1 MTPERSERPRTEH
14 QVLAFSPY
22 FLPGIKGGGPIRAL
36 VEILESVPDN
46 VTIYLV
52 TSDRDLGDTRS
63 YPGLASRVASYGR
76 HKVYYW
82 DRTSLKSWLRL
93 SRLLR
98 ARQFHIL
105 FLNSLWSPQFTMLPW
120 VLSQARA
127 IRSGVVLIAP
137 RGELSPG
144 ALGLKTRKK
153 QLALATWGRLLSRTE
168 PIWQVSN
175 DLEGS
180 HVRDAFP
187 NARVIVQP
195 DSRGPIPQDLV
206 VSEISPQFVFVS
218 RISPK
223 KNLRF
228 LLEALSDCTAPLTLD
243 ILGPI
248 EDPEHWAE
256 CQRVIDELPDHIS
269 VSYAG
274 LVPMEEV
281 VARLGQYDAFLF
293 PTLGENFG
301 FVIPES
307 LSAGCPVM
315 SSAHTPWTSLL
326 AQGCGL
332 VLPLSSTGAWSR
344 EIDRWARLSSAER
357 TAKKRQA
364 LKTYTRWH
372 RSQIMTSALERA
384 LTSNLSP

>member
-1 MTPERSERPRTEH
+1 MTPERSERPRTEQ
-14 QVLAFSPY
+14 QVLAFAPY

-82 DRTSLKSWLRL
+82 DRSSRTSWLRL
-93 SRLLR
+93 LRLVR
-98 ARQFHIL
+98 ARRFRIL

-120 VLSQARA
+120 VLRQARV
-127 IRSGVVLIAP
+127 IRSEMVLIAP

-144 ALGLKTRKK
+144 ALGLKSRKK
-153 QLALATWGRLLSRTE
+153 RLALATWGRLLRGTH
-168 PIWQVSN
+168 PFWQVSN
-175 DLEGS
+175 DLEAS
-180 HVRDAFP
+180 HVRDVFP
-187 NARVIVQP
+187 NARIIAQP
-195 DSRGPIPQDLV
+195 DSRGPVPQDV
-206 VSEISPQFVFVS
+206 VESRTSPRFVFVS

-223 KNLRF
+223 KNLTF
-228 LLEALSDCTAPLTLD
+228 LLEALAGCTTPLTLD
-243 ILGPI
+243 LLGPI
-248 EDPEHWAE
+248 EDPEHWAD
-256 CQRVIDELPDHIS
+256 CQRVIDDLPDHIS

-274 LVPMEEV
+274 LVPMEDV
-281 VARLGQYDAFLF
+281 VTRLGQYDAFLF

-307 LSAGCPVM
+307 LAAGCPVM
-315 SSAHTPWTSLL
+315 SSPHTPWTSLL
-326 AQGCGL
+326 AQGCGF
-332 VLPLSSTGAWSR
+332 VLPLSSTGEWST
-344 EIDRWARLSSAER
+344 EIDRWARLSSVER

-364 LKTYTRWH
+364 LETYSRWH
-372 RSQIMTSALERA
+372 RSQTMTSALEQV
-384 LTSNLSP
+384 LTSSLSP